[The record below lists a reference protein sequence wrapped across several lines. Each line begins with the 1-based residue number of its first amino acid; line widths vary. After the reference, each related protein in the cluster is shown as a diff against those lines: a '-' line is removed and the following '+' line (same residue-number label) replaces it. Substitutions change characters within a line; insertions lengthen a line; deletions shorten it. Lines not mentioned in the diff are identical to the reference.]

1 MKAESQTFLDELIAE
16 MGQDDAIK
24 LLEEAAKF
32 RRIRTAY
39 LRGDADGT
47 KALLNE
53 IAGWE
58 DDKNE
63 NVFCRLLVPCMRE
76 LFVFLPAERVARIH
90 RATDHKRAAEFT
102 AAVDLLR
109 KLLAGSLAEE
119 LTLDP
124 GPIN

>member
-1 MKAESQTFLDELIAE
+1 MTTEAQTFIDELIAE
-16 MGQDDAIK
+16 IGEIGAIK

-32 RRIRTAY
+32 RGIRTAY

-58 DDKNE
+58 HSDDQS
-63 NVFCRLLVPCMRE
+63 VFCRLFVPAMRE
-76 LFVFLPAERVARIH
+76 LFVFLPAARAAAIH
-90 RATDHKRAAEFT
+90 RATDAKRAEEFI

-109 KLLAGSLAEE
+109 KLLSGAIAEE
-119 LTLDP
+119 LTPRSGL
-124 GPIN
+124 IN